1 MVKATENSQ
10 TGVKP
15 SQKPLE
21 EMGRFNEE
29 LASAGVI
36 VAGDGL
42 RPGGDGKRVRF
53 SGDQRTELNGRV
65 CEA

>member
-15 SQKPLE
+15 SQKLLE
-21 EMGRFNEE
+21 EKGRSNEE

-42 RPGGDGKRVRF
+42 RPGSDGKRVRF
-53 SGDQRTELNGRV
+53 SGD
-65 CEA
+65 